1 MCAELDPIAPVLAR
15 GEPTNMRLLELY
27 NDMDVNYQ
35 EEEPSGLSK
44 VELQSILASIAR
56 GCKQFVGAM
65 QQTNCLLY
73 RGMDYLFPNPWAA
86 EFSKPDRYPSGQ
98 SSGQQKTL
106 DDIFKMGGFSSLR
119 RNSISCTP
127 NIMHA
132 SGFGVPYMIF
142 PQDGFSF
149 TWSKMCSDIGGD
161 TILGKDIN
169 NLIATILNL
178 PEANKDV
185 APYYAEFLKTW
196 RFSNTDLPAAL
207 ESGNEISINGH
218 YLALST
224 YYSNDVAQYFKLE
237 LGA

>member
-1 MCAELDPIAPVLAR
+1 
-15 GEPTNMRLLELY
+15 MRLLELY
-27 NDMDVNYQ
+27 DEDDDMDVNYQ

-44 VELQSILASIAR
+44 VELQNILASIAR
-56 GCKQFVGAM
+56 GCKQFVSAM

-73 RGMDYLFPNPWAA
+73 RGMDYLSPDPWAA
-86 EFSKPDRYPSGQ
+86 AFSKPDRLPFGQ
-98 SSGQQKTL
+98 SLVEQEAL

-161 TILGKDIN
+161 RILSKDIN

-224 YYSNDVAQYFKLE
+224 YYSDDVAQYFKLR